1 MNGYGEFKIFGIDH
15 ILAIFFLIIISIFIP
30 ILLKGKSRN
39 NLYLFTSILAL
50 VIIANEFV
58 KPFYYPYLFPE
69 RYEFFSMLP
78 FHLCNLASFLIAF
91 HLLFNKKLLFDIAF
105 FWGIGGC
112 SMALTQPDI
121 SHTFPHPHFL
131 LYFFS
136 HGMLFFAI
144 FLTSITFRERPDFE
158 DLKKVILIS
167 IPTVAVIYVI
177 NLSINYFVTSAPAN
191 YWYLM
196 EFPLGANL
204 TAFMP
209 EPPAHI
215 PVFASIGLILFG
227 LIYLPFF
234 IYDKVSARA

>member
-1 MNGYGEFKIFGIDH
+1 MIDFNEFKIFGIDH

-30 ILLKGKSRN
+30 MLLKRKSRN
-39 NLYLFTSILAL
+39 DLYLFTSILAL
-50 VIIANEFV
+50 VIIANEFL

-78 FHLCNLASFLIAF
+78 FHLCNLSSFLIAF
-91 HLLFNKKLLFDIAF
+91 HLLFNNKLLFNVAF

-112 SMALTQPDI
+112 TMALTQPDI
-121 SHTFPHPHFL
+121 SYTFPHPHFL

-144 FLTSITFRERPDFE
+144 FLSSITFRERPNFQ
-158 DLKKVILIS
+158 DLIKVILIS
-167 IPTVAVIYVI
+167 MPTVAGIYTI
-177 NLSINYFVTSAPAN
+177 NLTINFFVESAPAN

-196 EFPLGANL
+196 EFPIGANL

-215 PVFASIGLILFG
+215 PVFAIIGLILFG